1 MHVVILILIGLKID
15 LCIPLTRTNLSLDI
29 TTKIVITEL
38 ESLEV
43 HTKNQNN
50 KLLVRQKSRFI
61 SNRLFHFLLRATPQ
75 FGK

>member
-29 TTKIVITEL
+29 TTKIVITGL

-50 KLLVRQKSRFI
+50 KLLVRQKKPV
-61 SNRLFHFLLRATPQ
+61 HFEPTFPFPFAGYPTIW
-75 FGK
+75 